1 MSTVLVTGAAG
12 FLGSHV
18 VEQLLKRQIPVIGI
32 DNLSGGKWQHLAPFA
47 SNPLFQF
54 HCVDIR
60 DEAALLEILRR
71 QNARGQASGLDVAN
85 QESALAQAEA
95 TLPPLEK
102 QLAPTGSIEKLLPGS
117 REAKLWAHYAKRYRQ
132 IVQDLEGDLDALL
145 ARAFQQAYEAHLAE
159 LTRARLRGTA
169 QTD

>member
-1 MSTVLVTGAAG
+1 MQTKRAGGAARTSIFRSCFINFDSEAESLGTNQMSSAWVVTGAAG

-60 DEAALLEILRR
+60 DEAALLEIFRR
-71 QNARGQASGLDVAN
+71 ER
-85 QESALAQAEA
+85 
-95 TLPPLEK
+95 
-102 QLAPTGSIEKLLPGS
+102 PG
-117 REAKLWAHYAKRYRQ
+117 
-132 IVQDLEGDLDALL
+132 VVV
-145 ARAFQQAYEAHLAE
+145 HLAA
-159 LTRARLRGTA
+159 LHFIPAAMRNPG
-169 QTD
+169 